1 MTIDF
6 YRVRQ
11 LKFHGEREEEL
22 DDILL
27 MVSAF
32 GLFSYAVFSTVAGSL
47 SAYSKEPNLLV
58 MVTGILSVLQVN
70 SLPHYTAKHLIS
82 IQKCTIVGFI
92 ICNLLWAKFMYFF
105 HIGKVT
111 L

>member
-1 MTIDF
+1 MQF

-47 SAYSKEPNLLV
+47 SAYTKEPNLLV
-58 MVTGILSVLQVN
+58 MVTGILSVLQVLEHN
-70 SLPHYTAKHLIS
+70 CLCDKLGG
-82 IQKCTIVGFI
+82 VLGWDDE
-92 ICNLLWAKFMYFF
+92 CN
-105 HIGKVT
+105 
-111 L
+111 